1 MTKIN
6 KELLIDKFNL
16 MKTSMQK
23 FDCTLHMENFEI
35 SILTSSSSFQK
46 IVLFLKDN
54 PTTDFGILVD
64 MCAVDFPSNKQ
75 RFQLVYN
82 FLSISQNLRTRLSL
96 NIHDG
101 ESIESISSIYP
112 CANWYE
118 REIFDLFGISFS
130 RHPDLRRILTDYDF
144 DGYPLRKDFPMTGF
158 TQVRYD
164 EEQKK
169 IITEPVKLDQEYRNF
184 DNLSPWEGMKSS
196 LSENKDDDEKN

>member
-1 MTKIN
+1 MTEIN
-6 KELLIDKFNL
+6 KDLLIDKFNL

-23 FDCTLHMENFEI
+23 FDCTLNMDNFEI
-35 SILTSSSSFQK
+35 SILTTNSSFQK

-96 NIHDG
+96 NIQDG

-184 DNLSPWEGMKSS
+184 DNLSPWEGMKTS
-196 LSENKDDDEKN
+196 LSENKENDEKN

>member
-1 MTKIN
+1 MTEIN
-6 KELLIDKFNL
+6 KDLLIDKFNL

-23 FDCTLHMENFEI
+23 FDCTLNMDNFEI

-96 NIHDG
+96 NIQDG

>member
-1 MTKIN
+1 MTEIN
-6 KELLIDKFNL
+6 KDLLIDKFNL

-23 FDCTLHMENFEI
+23 FDCTLNMDNFEI

>member
-6 KELLIDKFNL
+6 KDLLIDKFNL

-96 NIHDG
+96 NIQDG

>member
-6 KELLIDKFNL
+6 KELLIDKFNF

-96 NIHDG
+96 NIQDG

>member
-6 KELLIDKFNL
+6 KELLIDKFNF

-96 NIHDG
+96 NIQDG

-184 DNLSPWEGMKSS
+184 DNLSPWEGMKTS
-196 LSENKDDDEKN
+196 LNENKDNDEKN

>member
-1 MTKIN
+1 MTEIN
-6 KELLIDKFNL
+6 KDLLIDKFNL

-23 FDCTLHMENFEI
+23 FDCTLNMDNFEI

-96 NIHDG
+96 NIQDG

-184 DNLSPWEGMKSS
+184 DNLSPWEGMKTS
-196 LSENKDDDEKN
+196 LSENKDNDEKN

>member
-1 MTKIN
+1 MTEIN
-6 KELLIDKFNL
+6 KDLLIDKFNL

-23 FDCTLHMENFEI
+23 FDCTLNMDNFEI
-35 SILTSSSSFQK
+35 SILTTNSSFQK

-82 FLSISQNLRTRLSL
+82 FLSISQNLRIRLSL
-96 NIHDG
+96 NIQDG

-184 DNLSPWEGMKSS
+184 DNLSPWEGMKTS
-196 LSENKDDDEKN
+196 LSENKDNDEKN